1 MPVIIDSQKK
11 ESLTRPFRDSKLN
24 LVEMMIKD
32 FGARIANVW
41 DGLRPVTKKM
51 LEGAMR
57 TGTVSLGNP
66 SSKFSY
72 DAHADWEVS
81 RLLTALDEQTRDQ
94 ELKKDAE
101 KLKELADLAETCVRV
116 LEIQSGSAEV
126 FIQLA
131 ERALKRHDY
140 KNLDTLADRLTER
153 FSAGEIA
160 EIVRQT
166 EMPQIRAIAY
176 ETLALLP
183 VPTIVPLLDDPLYA
197 DIAANALEQK
207 AFEYESEEARDV
219 LEQFDNANADE
230 KGE

>member
-1 MPVIIDSQKK
+1 
-11 ESLTRPFRDSKLN
+11 
-24 LVEMMIKD
+24 MMIKN
-32 FGARIANVW
+32 FGARVASVW
-41 DGLRPVTKKM
+41 EGLRPMTQKM

-57 TGTVSLGNP
+57 SGAFTPGNNQ
-66 SSKFSY
+66 STKFSY

-81 RLLTALDEQTRDQ
+81 RLLTALDEQARDT
-94 ELKKDAE
+94 EVRKDSA
-101 KLKELADLAETCVRV
+101 KLKEIADLAEACVRV
-116 LEIQSGSAEV
+116 LEAQSGSAEV

-131 ERALKRHDY
+131 ERALKQHDY
-140 KNLDTLADRLTER
+140 KKLDRLSDSLAAR

-183 VPTIVPLLDDPLYA
+183 VPAIAPLLDDPLYA

-207 AFEYESEEARDV
+207 AFEYESEEAREA
-219 LEQFDNANADE
+219 LEQYDNSVGSNS
-230 KGE
+230 